1 MILQHFTLGELGTRQ
16 FETPM
21 FCSMEPFTLFLSDKG
36 NMKEMN
42 KGLPRY
48 CVGGRAPEPAS
59 SARGG
64 GRRVW
69 DAGGQPRE
77 PESLVR
83 GDGRQVREAR
93 GRSMRKRRRRGRS
106 ARGGRRRGPSARGWT
121 AAGSP
126 DEGRTAARSPGERAW
141 AAGSLCGHGRAR
153 LGEGTGCRPTGG
165 AGRWA
170 HVGPK
175 GTVVGGRRRGLLWA
189 GVGPAAS
196 TAVGRRRRARPA
208 VPGAGVGG
216 RRGRPTV
223 WVGGGTRLCV

>member
-1 MILQHFTLGELGTRQ
+1 MILQHFTAGELGMRQ

-48 CVGGRAPEPAS
+48 CTGGRAPEPAS

-121 AAGSP
+121 AAGLLG
-126 DEGRTAARSPGERAW
+126 EGRTAAGSPGEGRTAVGSPGEGRTADGVALRW
-141 AAGSLCGHGRAR
+141 CDGGGVAPRGYGQPGACAAGSVARSAGRGHGVVA
-153 LGEGTGCRPTGG
+153 GC
-165 AGRWA
+165 A
-170 HVGPK
+170 V
-175 GTVVGGRRRGLLWA
+175 RRRVSVC
-189 GVGPAAS
+189 GVAS
-196 TAVGRRRRARPA
+196 V
-208 VPGAGVGG
+208 
-216 RRGRPTV
+216 
-223 WVGGGTRLCV
+223 